1 MKKFAMSLIMIVPV
15 VAWAQN
21 PSGQSYTLQAK
32 YKAGEINRY
41 QTSMLTQTALPN
53 VGTTTMN
60 INMTQEQKIEKV
72 LPDGSAEIAVTTLN
86 SRGTMNDKPISMATD
101 TKPIKMVLDKRG
113 NVKSF
118 ANLPKTAQSL
128 SGMFGGNSQLSGAYL
143 PTKPVKVGESW
154 TATVAMPSAF
164 GARTLTTVKSTFLR
178 LEQVGRFHTAR
189 LRTQMTA
196 PMEIMTDGQG
206 QITQN
211 AAKAFLKMSG
221 KIAMS
226 YDTNFAIEEG
236 KLIRS
241 ATKGTV
247 NMTGKILTP
256 SKPAPKPIKTS
267 VKAKPVPAQTVAI
280 QVQMQMG
287 NSLIE

>member
-1 MKKFAMSLIMIVPV
+1 MKKFVLILIMIVPV

-32 YKAGEINRY
+32 YKVGEVNRY
-41 QTSMLTQTALPN
+41 QTSMLTQTALPS

-60 INMTQEQKIEKV
+60 ITMTQEQKIEKV
-72 LPDGSAEIAVTTLN
+72 LPDGSAAIAVTTLN
-86 SRGTMNDKPISMATD
+86 TRGTMNDKPITMETD

-113 NVKSF
+113 NVKSLT
-118 ANLPKTAQSL
+118 NLPKAAQSL
-128 SGMFGGNSQLSGAYL
+128 SGMLGGNSQLSGAYL

-154 TATVAMPSAF
+154 TATVVMPATG
-164 GARTLTTVKSTFLR
+164 GAKTMATVKSTFLR

-196 PMEIMTDGQG
+196 PVEIMTDGQG
-206 QITQN
+206 QVTQN

-236 KLIRS
+236 KLIRT
-241 ATKGTV
+241 AAKGTV

-256 SKPAPKPIKTS
+256 GKPAPKPSKTGT
-267 VKAKPVPAQTVAI
+267 KARPSPAQTVAI